1 MKRDECHRRR
11 RRDESGSDDSVIGS
25 GLNAAFGSNF
35 EAVAL
40 YRISLGAM
48 LLAELV
54 SRYQYLH
61 AFYSDEG

>member
-1 MKRDECHRRR
+1 MKRDDCDRRR
-11 RRDESGSDDSVIGS
+11 RSDDDGGGGVITGS

-40 YRISLGAM
+40 YRISLGVM
-48 LLAELV
+48 LLVELV
-54 SRYQYLH
+54 SRFQYLH